1 VLGKG
6 AFGKVMLC
14 EKKDTKELYAI
25 KSIRKESVVEKNQIE
40 HTRTERKILEQANH
54 PFLV

>member
-1 VLGKG
+1 
-6 AFGKVMLC
+6 MLC

-40 HTRTERKILEQANH
+40 HTRTERKILEQVSYYLRFKTN
-54 PFLV
+54 